1 MENKFLKVS
10 KRLGAVVL
18 GATLLCVN
26 MQGATLQEIEA
37 QKKAEA
43 KAQTRQQLTNAVK
56 NNQVGIVYDGAIL
69 IGQN

>member
-26 MQGATLQEIEA
+26 MQGATL
-37 QKKAEA
+37 
-43 KAQTRQQLTNAVK
+43 
-56 NNQVGIVYDGAIL
+56 
-69 IGQN
+69 

>member
-26 MQGATLQEIEA
+26 MQGATLKEIEA
-37 QKKAEA
+37 QKKSRGS
-43 KAQTRQQLTNAVK
+43 KTSTTIK
-56 NNQVGIVYDGAIL
+56 KCC
-69 IGQN
+69 